1 VAEDTVRNCK
11 RGHPRIPENIYVR
24 PSDGARQ
31 CRACRKIRK
40 AKHDAIYRNT
50 PKGRASRQKAQAQY
64 EATTKGWATG
74 RKFQLKG
81 ERERTQAELAALERE
96 EAQLHARYRGNLGR

>member
-1 VAEDTVRNCK
+1 VAEDITASRCK

-31 CRACRKIRK
+31 CRSCRKARK
-40 AKHDAIYRNT
+40 AYHDAIYYNT
-50 PKGRASRQKAQAQY
+50 PKGRNNRNAAQLRY

-74 RKFQLKG
+74 RKYKLKG
-81 ERERTQAELAALERE
+81 KRERIQTELAALERK
-96 EAQLHARYRGNLGR
+96 EAELHARHSRNI